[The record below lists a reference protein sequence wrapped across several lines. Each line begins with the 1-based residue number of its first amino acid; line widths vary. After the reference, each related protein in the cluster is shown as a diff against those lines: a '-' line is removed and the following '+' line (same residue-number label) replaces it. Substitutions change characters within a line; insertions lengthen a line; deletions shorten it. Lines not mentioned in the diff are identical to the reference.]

1 MRLLATNVVTVLAM
15 VLAACGETGPATP
28 AAPPLVTG
36 TSSSPAAASTPTQVA
51 SEPQSASPETPTPSL
66 TTKAADTCGA
76 PANTLGLNFC
86 RRGHL
91 VQPPAP
97 TAVCTVFRCIQNFD
111 NGKGYLE
118 QCNDGQVSM
127 SGGKQGACSKHN
139 GEKQAIYQD

>member
-1 MRLLATNVVTVLAM
+1 MRLLATSVVTVLAM
-15 VLAACGETGPATP
+15 VVAACGGETGPATP
-28 AAPPLVTG
+28 AAPPLATG
-36 TSSSPAAASTPTQVA
+36 TSNSPAASTPTQVT
-51 SEPQSASPETPTPSL
+51 SEPQSVPTETPTPSP

-97 TAVCTVFRCIQNFD
+97 NAVCTVFRCIQNFD

-127 SGGKQGACSKHN
+127 SGGRQGACSKHN
-139 GEKQAIYQD
+139 GEKQPIYQD